1 MAEHIETTEQTTETT
16 NRPSTDRQAPADHTE
31 APPSRSGMMA
41 CGMGRQGLK
50 GMLMMAACCGAP
62 LVLLLLLPVA
72 GSALGGIGASA
83 VSTLAV
89 LACPIGMGLMMWMM
103 MRAQRT
109 EAGQVVQ
116 EKPAALEP
124 ESRVSVTQQDV

>member
-1 MAEHIETTEQTTETT
+1 MAENIQTTETT
-16 NRPSTDRQAPADHTE
+16 NLSFTDSQAPAGHTE
-31 APPSRSGMMA
+31 APTSRGGTMA

-62 LVLLLLLPVA
+62 LVLLLMLPVV
-72 GSALGGIGASA
+72 GSALGGIGASV

-89 LACPIGMGLMMWMM
+89 LACPVGMGLMMWMM

-109 EAGQVVQ
+109 EAGQMVQ
-116 EKPAALEP
+116 EKPAALAP
-124 ESRVSVTQQDV
+124 ESHVGATQQDV